1 MTTGDARHSASVVG
15 AGQTVS
21 TVELESDALKAN
33 LAETAAAAGE
43 VVIDAELQ
51 LLLEIV
57 AGYRGIHSNLEHLL
71 YEICHPYRNWALL
84 IPQLRSFCLKNSV
97 YYQRHERGPEAFT
110 LLAGLFLRALED
122 STKKGTLLIQIIES
136 QLAWV
141 EKLLSLF
148 TPDDLTRFG
157 PALNGYF
164 QRLAAFDESDP
175 LIMMYITQGQH
186 PMKKL
191 AQRLLAFPREGL
203 VFDYRPVSDLMRVI
217 LNRNYDY
224 WLQEDDPLPWFLEQ
238 CGAMCEDF
246 HSGRLF
252 AAISHEAM
260 RRHREQLAAVNVETD
275 PFAALQEILTLPAH
289 VDIVR
294 LYKEIPASLAC
305 LEEQDE
311 AGTAAGESAQAR
323 FVENQKLLFLFR
335 IMDSKGL
342 YLIHEETL
350 REINRSLVQLIRQQS
365 FEEIERF
372 LLTTFQLLR
381 ANVRKYPHTSL
392 QCIQVMGGEVFDRGK
407 SRMVEA
413 FLWEVVRFGF
423 QYANVLGVDE
433 DWQPLTNPA
442 HLANIRVWLNLIMQE
457 PKWCS
462 TLFSA
467 LIINLKLTGTCVK
480 DTDLFQRDI
489 TQLLNHPIEPI
500 YNLAKQFTKLMPVF
514 FNEIGAEGEL
524 RDVSTELDEIHK
536 RRDVLIHFLR
546 KQSHVES
553 SNLIVGFIQAIFL
566 FWKTK
571 NKELLLPFLPAEI
584 YAEVPVSGPFID
596 DQHILS
602 QRISQQ
608 LHFQSMSD
616 LLSWDRA
623 ARQEYLA
630 MQPDL
635 AVHERR
641 RFDLLVQMFKLLH
654 QKYNLGFQ
662 ELRSELQQAS
672 REGFPE
678 MEKLLDDL
686 EQCDTE
692 GCLSSLLETLEHLK
706 QTILS
711 PERFEAKED
720 IYYKRHIAVDI
731 PSVYGRYRERKF
743 DSLSLTFR
751 LENLANIYLEKLPDT
766 VNLSFIT
773 EATFYRIV
781 RCLKLFMQALRV
793 DGISSRRLDTYMLLL
808 SSSLQ
813 IKRFSYTQYLDIFR
827 GLSEGVK
834 DVIYSFYTNIH
845 QNNLSIIIPQ
855 IGENNLLTKYR
866 SQWDEQEMVNTVHR
880 LSESFLRDLIAS
892 TFGLQHLDNFITRII
907 GTLEIQKNVLDQR
920 MLDLLM
926 TYNPEK
932 AISLLHRV
940 TPYTHD
946 LIHLG
951 NKGFN
956 LVTLYGDGKPVPPA
970 FIITTEV
977 FRCREVIYGF
987 GKARDEFMRRVRSA
1001 LDEIEKLTGRIFGS
1015 SDHPLLL
1022 SIRSGA
1028 AVSMPGMMATIHN
1041 VGLNEEI
1048 IEEYVRAQGNGYLAW
1063 DNYRRFL
1070 QSWAMTSGM
1079 QREDFQELMNRAK
1092 ARHGVN
1098 LKREFTPEQ
1107 MRELALEYQKLV
1119 RRQGL
1124 GIPDDPWLQLVHAVA
1139 MVLDSW
1145 QTAKAADY
1153 RRIME
1158 VSDAWGTA
1166 VIVQAMVYGNRD
1178 VNSGSGVLFTS
1189 HPYRKVQRVALW
1201 GDYAYGDQGEDIVS
1215 GLVTSFPVSVEQAE
1229 LDGRSVEETLERR
1242 FPAIYERLLAI
1253 SRELVYEKRWDPQE
1267 IEFTFEGPEPEQL
1280 YLLQT
1285 RDMITIKKKEHF
1297 NVFAD
1302 TPALDQAFLGKGIGV
1317 SGSALSG
1324 RAVFTEEQILELRAS
1339 DPKTPLILIRQDTVP
1354 EDIKVIAMAEGL
1366 LTSRGGQTSHASVV
1380 AVRLE
1385 RTCVVGCKHLKVYE
1399 AGGYCEIGS
1408 QTIRFGDPVSIDG
1421 RKGLLLAGMHP
1432 IHEEMHILPL

>member
-1 MTTGDARHSASVVG
+1 MNKMPTAA
-15 AGQTVS
+15 
-21 TVELESDALKAN
+21 EIESDALKAN
-33 LAETAAAAGE
+33 LAETAGE
-43 VVIDAELQ
+43 VIIDPKLR
-51 LLLEIV
+51 LLLDIV
-57 AGYRGIHSNLEHLL
+57 SGYKGIHSSLEHLL
-71 YEICHPYRNWALL
+71 YEICHPYRNWGLL
-84 IPQLRSFCLKNSV
+84 IPQLRSFCLKNSS
-97 YYQRHERGPEAFT
+97 YYQRHAQGPAAFT
-110 LLAGLFLRALED
+110 LLTGLFLQALND
-122 STKKGTLLIQIIES
+122 SAKKGTLLIQIIEA

-148 TPDDLTRFG
+148 GPEDLQHFG

-164 QRLAAFDESDP
+164 HRLATFDQSDP
-175 LIMMYITQGQH
+175 AIMMYIAQGQH

-191 AQRLLAFPREGL
+191 ALRLLAFSQDKSL
-203 VFDYRPVSDLMRVI
+203 IFDYRPVSMLTRII
-217 LNRNYDY
+217 LDRNYNY
-224 WLQEDDPLPWFLEQ
+224 WLQEDDPLPWFLGR
-238 CGAMCEDF
+238 CGALCEDF
-246 HSGRLF
+246 HSGQLF
-252 AAISHEAM
+252 TAISHDTIRKHQE
-260 RRHREQLAAVNVETD
+260 RLAVIDIETD
-275 PFAALQEILTLPAH
+275 PIIGLEEILSLPAH

-294 LYKEIPASLAC
+294 LYKEIPARLATVEVGGEDKGVADSDPIP
-305 LEEQDE
+305 LEN
-311 AGTAAGESAQAR
+311 R
-323 FVENQKLLFLFR
+323 FAENQKLLFLFR
-335 IMDSKGL
+335 IMDTRGL

-365 FEEIERF
+365 FEEIEQF

-392 QCIQVMGGEVFDRGK
+392 QCIQVLGGEVFDRGK

-423 QYANVLGVDE
+423 QYANVTGVDE

-536 RRDVLIHFLR
+536 RHDVLIHFLR

-553 SNLIVGFIQAIFL
+553 SNLIVGFLQAIFL
-566 FWKTK
+566 FWKTR
-571 NKELLLPFLPAEI
+571 NKEPLQPFLPSEV
-584 YAEVPVSGPFID
+584 YAEVADSGPFID

-602 QRISQQ
+602 LRICQQ
-608 LHFQSMSD
+608 LQFQRMND
-616 LLSWDRA
+616 LLSWKREE
-623 ARQEYLA
+623 RQQYLEA
-630 MQPDL
+630 QTDL
-635 AVHERR
+635 PVAERR
-641 RFDLLVQMFKLLH
+641 RFDLLVQMFQLLH

-662 ELRSELQQAS
+662 ELRSELQQAVQ
-672 REGFPE
+672 EGFPE
-678 MEKLLDDL
+678 MEKLLADL
-686 EQCDTE
+686 ESCDTE
-692 GCLSSLLETLEHLK
+692 GCLSALLNTLEGLK
-706 QTILS
+706 ETILS
-711 PERFEAKED
+711 TEHFEARED

-731 PSVYGRYRERKF
+731 PSVYGRYAERKF

-751 LENLANIYLEKLPDT
+751 LENLATIYLEKLPET

-773 EATFYRIV
+773 EVTFYRIV
-781 RCLKLFMQALRV
+781 KCLKLYMQALRI

-808 SSSLQ
+808 RSSLRL
-813 IKRFSYTQYLDIFR
+813 KRFSYTQYLDIFR

-834 DVIYSFYTNIH
+834 DIIYSFYTNIH
-845 QNNLSIIIPQ
+845 QNNISIIIPQ
-855 IGENNLLTKYR
+855 IGEKNLLTKYR
-866 SQWDEQEMVNTVHR
+866 SQWDDKDMVNTVHR

-907 GTLEIQKNVLDQR
+907 GTLEIQKNMLDQR

-932 AISLLHRV
+932 SISLLHRV

-956 LVTLYGDGKPVPPA
+956 LVTLHEVNMPVPPA

-987 GKARDEFMRRVRSA
+987 AKARDEFMQRIRAA
-1001 LDEIEKLTGRIFGS
+1001 LDEIERETGKIFGS
-1015 SDHPLLL
+1015 SERPLLL

-1048 IEEYVRAQGNGYLAW
+1048 IEEYVRAHGEGYLAW

-1092 ARHGVN
+1092 ARHGVS

-1107 MRELALEYQKLV
+1107 MRDLALEYRQLV

-1124 GIPDDPWLQLVHAVA
+1124 GIPEDPWLQLVNAVA

-1145 QTAKAADY
+1145 QTVKAADY
-1153 RRIME
+1153 RRIMD

-1166 VIVQAMVYGNRD
+1166 VIVQAMVFGNRSD
-1178 VNSGSGVLFTS
+1178 TAGSGVLFTS

-1215 GLVTSFPVSVEQAE
+1215 GLVTSLPVSVEQAE
-1229 LDGRSVEETLERR
+1229 LDGRSVDETLELR
-1242 FPAIYERLLAI
+1242 FPKIYDRLLAI
-1253 SRELVYEKRWDPQE
+1253 SRDLVYEKRWDPQE

-1285 RDMITIKKKEHF
+1285 RDMITIKKKEHL
-1297 NVFAD
+1297 NVFEE
-1302 TPALDQAFLGKGIGV
+1302 TPELERSLLGKGIGV
-1317 SGSALSG
+1317 SGSALAG
-1324 RAVFTEEQILELRAS
+1324 RAVFSEENILELRAT
-1339 DPKTPLILIRQDTVP
+1339 DPQTPLILIRQDTVP
-1354 EDIKVIAMAEGL
+1354 EDIKVIDMAEGL

-1385 RTCVVGCKHLKVYE
+1385 KTCVVGCKQLKVYE
-1399 AGGYCEIGS
+1399 AGEYCEIGT
-1408 QTIRFGDPVSIDG
+1408 QVIRFGDPVSIDG

>member
-1 MTTGDARHSASVVG
+1 MSKIPTAA
-15 AGQTVS
+15 
-21 TVELESDALKAN
+21 EIESDALKAN
-33 LAETAAAAGE
+33 LAETATAAGE
-43 VVIDAELQ
+43 VVIDPELR
-51 LLLEIV
+51 LLLDIV
-57 AGYRGIHSNLEHLL
+57 SGYKGIHSTLEHLL
-71 YEICHPYRNWALL
+71 YEICHPYRNWSLL
-84 IPQLRSFCLKNSV
+84 IPQLRSFCLKNST
-97 YYQRHERGPEAFT
+97 YYQRHAQGPEAFT
-110 LLAGLFLRALED
+110 LFTGIFLQAMAD
-122 STKKGTLLIQIIES
+122 SVKKGTLLIQIIEA

-148 TPDDLTRFG
+148 SASDLQRFG
-157 PALNGYF
+157 PALNEYF
-164 QRLAAFDESDP
+164 QRLATFDQSDP
-175 LIMMYITQGQH
+175 VIMMYITQGQH

-191 AQRLLAFPREGL
+191 ALRLLAFSRDEKLIPAGA
-203 VFDYRPVSDLMRVI
+203 VTAFDYRPASKLMRII

-224 WLQEDDPLPWFLEQ
+224 WLQEDDPLPWFLGR
-238 CGAMCEDF
+238 CGVLCEDF
-246 HSGRLF
+246 HSGQLF
-252 AAISHEAM
+252 GAISHDTMNQHKE
-260 RRHREQLAAVNVETD
+260 RLAAIDIETD
-275 PFAALQEILTLPAH
+275 PCKGLEEILSLPAH

-294 LYKEIPASLAC
+294 LYKEIPARLARVDEGG
-305 LEEQDE
+305 EELGSD
-311 AGTAAGESAQAR
+311 SALPLNR
-323 FVENQKLLFLFR
+323 FTENQKLLFLFR
-335 IMDSKGL
+335 IMDTKGL

-365 FEEIERF
+365 FEEIEQF

-392 QCIQVMGGEVFDRGK
+392 QCIQVLGGEVFDRGK
-407 SRMVEA
+407 SKMVEA

-423 QYANVLGVDE
+423 QYANVMGVDE

-536 RRDVLIHFLR
+536 RHDVLIHFLR

-571 NKELLLPFLPAEI
+571 DKEPLLPFLPE
-584 YAEVPVSGPFID
+584 EVYTEVSVSGPFID
-596 DQHILS
+596 DQHSLS
-602 QRISQQ
+602 QRICQQ
-608 LHFQSMSD
+608 LQFQSMND
-616 LLSWDRA
+616 LLSW
-623 ARQEYLA
+623 AREERQQYLEA
-630 MQPDL
+630 QTDL
-635 AVHERR
+635 PVAERR

-662 ELRSELQQAS
+662 ELRSELQQAAQ
-672 REGFPE
+672 EGFPE
-678 MEKLLDDL
+678 MEKLLAEL
-686 EQCDTE
+686 ENCDTE
-692 GCLSSLLETLEHLK
+692 GCLAALLNTLEGLK
-706 QTILS
+706 ETILS
-711 PERFEAKED
+711 KERFAAKED

-743 DSLSLTFR
+743 DSLGLTFR
-751 LENLANIYLEKLPDT
+751 LENLANIYLEKLPET

-773 EATFYRIV
+773 EVTFYRIV
-781 RCLKLFMQALRV
+781 KCLKLYMQALRV

-808 SSSLQ
+808 RSSLK

-855 IGENNLLTKYR
+855 IGEKNLLTKYR
-866 SQWDEQEMVNTVHR
+866 SQWDDKEMVNTVHR
-880 LSESFLRDLIAS
+880 LSESFLRDLISS

-907 GTLEIQKNVLDQR
+907 GTLEIQKNMLDQR
-920 MLDLLM
+920 KLDLLM

-940 TPYTHD
+940 NPYTHD

-956 LVTLYGDGKPVPPA
+956 LVTLHEDNKPVPPA

-987 GKARDEFMRRVRSA
+987 AKARDEFMHRIRIA
-1001 LDEIEKLTGRIFGS
+1001 LDEIERETGKVFGS
-1015 SDHPLLL
+1015 SEQPLLL

-1048 IEEYVRAQGNGYLAW
+1048 IEEYVRAHGEEYLVW

-1079 QREDFQELMNRAK
+1079 QREDFQDLMNRAK
-1092 ARHGVN
+1092 ARHGVS

-1107 MRELALEYQKLV
+1107 MRELALEYQQRV

-1124 GIPDDPWLQLVHAVA
+1124 GIPEDPWLQLVNAVA

-1145 QTAKAADY
+1145 QTVKAADY
-1153 RRIME
+1153 RRIMD

-1166 VIVQAMVYGNRD
+1166 VIVQAMVFGNRSD
-1178 VNSGSGVLFTS
+1178 SAGSGVLFTS

-1215 GLVTSFPVSVEQAE
+1215 GLVTSLPVSVEQAE
-1229 LDGRSVEETLERR
+1229 LDGRSVDESLELR
-1242 FPAIYERLLAI
+1242 FPLIYERLLAI
-1253 SRELVYEKRWDPQE
+1253 SRDLVYEKRWDPQE
-1267 IEFTFEGPEPEQL
+1267 IEFTFEGPDPEQL

-1297 NVFAD
+1297 NVFAE
-1302 TPALDQAFLGKGIGV
+1302 TVELEHSLLGKGIGV
-1317 SGSALSG
+1317 SGSALAG
-1324 RAVFTEEQILELRAS
+1324 RAVFSEENILELRTS
-1339 DPKTPLILIRQDTVP
+1339 DPQTPLILIRQDTVP
-1354 EDIKVIAMAEGL
+1354 EDIKVIDMAEGL

-1385 RTCVVGCKHLKVYE
+1385 KTCVVGCKQLKVYE
-1399 AGGYCEIGS
+1399 AGEYCEIGS
-1408 QTIRFGDPVSIDG
+1408 QVIRFGDPVSIDG

-1432 IHEEMHILPL
+1432 IQEEMHILPL